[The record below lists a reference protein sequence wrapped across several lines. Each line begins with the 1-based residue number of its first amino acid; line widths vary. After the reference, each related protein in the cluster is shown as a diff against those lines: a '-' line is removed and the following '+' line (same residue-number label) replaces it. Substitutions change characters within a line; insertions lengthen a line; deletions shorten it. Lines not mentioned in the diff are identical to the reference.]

1 MAELQKWT
9 HEGEGASSES
19 PVAGTVATTAAT
31 TMGPRLVIVFSGK
44 RKSGKDYICE
54 RLEELFEADYPGE
67 AEVGRLSAPL
77 KKAFADEN
85 GLDFAEL
92 LTDGPYK
99 EKYRGPMIAW
109 GEDKRASDPGF
120 FANLVVAAATAP
132 ILIISDA
139 RRPTDLQFFAD
150 GAAAGKWTTLT
161 VRIEVADDVRQT
173 RGWVYTAGIDD
184 AESECA
190 LDGRE
195 WGVVLRNDV
204 APVALDKQLGEL
216 VVEMR
221 SH

>member
-1 MAELQKWT
+1 ML
-9 HEGEGASSES
+9 HY
-19 PVAGTVATTAAT
+19 
-31 TMGPRLVIVFSGK
+31 L
-44 RKSGKDYICE
+44 
-54 RLEELFEADYPGE
+54 
-67 AEVGRLSAPL
+67 
-77 KKAFADEN
+77 
-85 GLDFAEL
+85 
-92 LTDGPYK
+92 
-99 EKYRGPMIAW
+99 MIAYAHVHAI
-109 GEDKRASDPGF
+109 GRVHGPPHVLG
-120 FANLVVAAATAP
+120 LPRPLRQAA
-132 ILIISDA
+132 
-139 RRPTDLQFFAD
+139 AD

-195 WGVVLRNDV
+195 WGVLLRNDV